1 MKNNIFLNLKKKSI
15 NNNHFVISIFFET
28 IYQFETKDTLLECF
42 KNITTTGHFGVI
54 GAQYEKIDATRWI
67 GDYEEVNGFEYID
80 KAPSIY
86 FSVGDDFNP
95 EELIIPINLA
105 YHYFNIA
112 ISDFLIAH
120 PEYQKK
126 CKEIQKTYSQ
136 TNCSL
141 HEP

>member
-1 MKNNIFLNLKKKSI
+1 
-15 NNNHFVISIFFET
+15 HFVISIFFET

-136 TNCSL
+136 
-141 HEP
+141 